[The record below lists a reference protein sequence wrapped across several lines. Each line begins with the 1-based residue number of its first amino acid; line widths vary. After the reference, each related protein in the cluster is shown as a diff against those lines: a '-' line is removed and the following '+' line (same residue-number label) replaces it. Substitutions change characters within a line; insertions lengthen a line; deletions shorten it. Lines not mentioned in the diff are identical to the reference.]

1 MQHCPFEPQEI
12 GKKWHVHEISSIHA
26 IAAHHWKLSAQEPW
40 ETYVPDFHDWL
51 TIQKGWGKHVVLQ
64 KLPSSQHI
72 FFDSW
77 IVTFFYWCPI
87 SKLQKMDVNVSPDM
101 DFSSNHGVPAFVFW
115 QDTKIWKST
124 LPSASSDERLLAKP
138 HHPGTSWYGVAWDEM
153 FNAVEPIHFTN
164 APLDKSISLGWK
176 IWYVDNHL
184 TKQTGFPK
192 STTIWVVK
200 VERGL
205 VFTAICVWK
214 RLGQE
219 TV

>member
-1 MQHCPFEPQEI
+1 MKQQLDNPVTSVTSQTQGKQMQHCPFEPQEI

-26 IAAHHWKLSAQEPW
+26 IAALHWKLSAQEPW

-101 DFSSNHGVPAFVFW
+101 DFHPTMVFQHLFSDKTPKFGRVHCYLPA
-115 QDTKIWKST
+115 
-124 LPSASSDERLLAKP
+124 AMN
-138 HHPGTSWYGVAWDEM
+138 G
-153 FNAVEPIHFTN
+153 
-164 APLDKSISLGWK
+164 
-176 IWYVDNHL
+176 
-184 TKQTGFPK
+184 
-192 STTIWVVK
+192 
-200 VERGL
+200 
-205 VFTAICVWK
+205 C
-214 RLGQE
+214 
-219 TV
+219 